1 MAGYYRNLVIEN
13 ADIMRGSYKNFSG
26 RKGQYN
32 RSGQRS
38 FCLVLDP
45 ETAEK
50 LRDQGWN
57 VRLRAPKD
65 EGDSPVYYV
74 SINVSYGNEYYGD
87 PIVVRITNNSRVEL
101 TEATIGQLDED
112 EIIAVDVKIRP
123 HVSTSDDGQRR
134 VKGYLKEMYVTVE
147 ESLADKYR

>member
-1 MAGYYRNLVIEN
+1 MPGYRNLIIEN
-13 ADIMRGSYKNFSG
+13 AEFMRGSYKNFSG

-38 FCLVLDP
+38 FCLVLTP
-45 ETAEK
+45 EMAEQ
-50 LRDQGWN
+50 LRAQGWN
-57 VRLRAPKD
+57 VRLRAPRD

-87 PIVVRITNNSRVEL
+87 PIVVRITNSTRVEL

-112 EIIAVDVKIRP
+112 EILTADVKIRP
-123 HVSTSDDGQRR
+123 HVSMSDDGQRR

>member
-1 MAGYYRNLVIEN
+1 MPGYRNLIIEN
-13 ADIMRGSYKNFSG
+13 AEIMRGSYKNFSG

-38 FCLVLDP
+38 FCLVLTP
-45 ETAEK
+45 EMAEQ
-50 LRDQGWN
+50 LRNAGWN
-57 VRLRAPKD
+57 VRLRAPRD
-65 EGDSPVYYV
+65 EGDEPVYYV
-74 SINVSYGNEYYGD
+74 SINVSYGNDYYGD
-87 PIVVRITNNSRVEL
+87 PIVVRITNSSRVEL

-112 EIIAVDVKIRP
+112 EILAVDVKIRP
-123 HVSTSDDGQRR
+123 HVSMGDDGQRR

>member
-45 ETAEK
+45 EMAEK

-112 EIIAVDVKIRP
+112 EIISVDVKIRP

>member
-112 EIIAVDVKIRP
+112 EIISVDVKIRP